1 MAMSH
6 RLYTMMAIALC
17 AVALSC
23 TRNPDAGGK
32 IRDDL
37 PLHQLHDGDLLFRCG
52 TSTESQ
58 VVVSADKNG
67 GVYSHV
73 GIAFNDGGTWRVV
86 HAVPGESSDGVDRVK
101 VEPVDSFFLTT
112 RAVHGAAMRLQGCS
126 AQAAQQAH
134 NWLLGKREW
143 SLTTITIGPTARVF
157 IAPSWCRGLMKPLVL
172 TCQVAA

>member
-37 PLHQLHDGDLLFRCG
+37 PLHQLRNGDLLFRCG

-86 HAVPGESSDGVDRVK
+86 HAVPGESADGVDRVK

-112 RAVHGAAMRLQGCS
+112 RAVHGAAMRLQGC
-126 AQAAQQAH
+126 
-134 NWLLGKREW
+134 
-143 SLTTITIGPTARVF
+143 TTITIGRTAHAS
-157 IAPSWCRGLMKPLVL
+157 IALSWCRGLMKPLVL